1 MLSANGTFCLYRLQ
15 TVRGVENP
23 SSKWSVFYRIARWL
37 WVRRM
42 GLINPIHSLY
52 LFTMIVF
59 LNGVFERMSPA
70 VVWMNV
76 KDTGYEVNISLNTF
90 ASIQHMKEGRLYTH
104 LQIKEDAHTLFG
116 FVEKSERE
124 IFKMLLSVSGI
135 GASIAR
141 TMLSSLDP
149 KQITNAIASG
159 DVITVQSIKGIG
171 SKTAQRVI
179 LDLKDKVLK
188 LYDLDEV
195 SMFQNNT
202 NRDEALS
209 ALEVLGFVR
218 KASEKLVEKIIK
230 ESPDSSVEY
239 IIKQALKNL

>member
-1 MLSANGTFCLYRLQ
+1 MITHLQ
-15 TVRGVENP
+15 GKLVEKTPTQVVIDCGGV
-23 SSKWSVFYRIARWL
+23 
-37 WVRRM
+37 
-42 GLINPIHSLY
+42 
-52 LFTMIVF
+52 
-59 LNGVFERMSPA
+59 
-70 VVWMNV
+70 
-76 KDTGYEVNISLNTF
+76 GYHVNISLHTYSLLPSTDF
-90 ASIQHMKEGRLYTH
+90 IKLYTH

-116 FVEKSERE
+116 FMEKSERE
-124 IFKMLLSVSGI
+124 IFKMLLSVSVI

-159 DVITVQSIKGIG
+159 DVVTIQSIKGIG

-195 SMFQNNT
+195 SMSQNNT

-218 KASEKLVEKIIK
+218 KTSERIVEKIMK
-230 ESPDSSVEY
+230 ESPDGSVEF

>member
-1 MLSANGTFCLYRLQ
+1 MIAHLQ
-15 TVRGVENP
+15 GKLVEKTPTQVIIDCGGV
-23 SSKWSVFYRIARWL
+23 
-37 WVRRM
+37 
-42 GLINPIHSLY
+42 
-52 LFTMIVF
+52 
-59 LNGVFERMSPA
+59 
-70 VVWMNV
+70 
-76 KDTGYEVNISLNTF
+76 GYHVNISLHTYSLLPATDF
-90 ASIQHMKEGRLYTH
+90 IKLFTH

-124 IFKMLLSVSGI
+124 IFKLLLSVSGI

-159 DVITVQSIKGIG
+159 DVVTIQSIKGIG

-179 LDLKDKVLK
+179 LDLKEKVLK

-195 SMFQNNT
+195 SMSQSNRS
-202 NRDEALS
+202 RDEALS

-218 KASEKLVEKIIK
+218 KTSERIVEKIIK
-230 ESPDSSVEY
+230 EDPESSVES
-239 IIKQALKNL
+239 IIKKALKIL